1 MLAEAR
7 HDEPLPADVAARL
20 DAALAGLQGG
30 SVAGEGS
37 EGQVV
42 PLRPDPGTERSDD
55 EARTRSRD
63 HRWRRRT
70 ARVLLAAAAV
80 VAIGWGTTQVLPNV
94 TQSGGS
100 SDSGS
105 AQDSAQ
111 DSADA
116 PTESGGDS
124 RALAETPSPVTDLG
138 IAGLRPVDP
147 DGLDRD
153 LARLRGLSTRS
164 QPKAEDAISDMV
176 RCGPAD
182 PEPGSRFVGAAYDG
196 RPALVVYHP
205 VRGDEQ
211 QVDLFLCDTARPRQ
225 VFRTVTLTP

>member
-7 HDEPLPADVAARL
+7 PDGPVPAEVAARL
-20 DAALAGLQGG
+20 DAVLAELQDTSEAGDADAGG
-30 SVAGEGS
+30 H
-37 EGQVV
+37 VV
-42 PLRPDPGTERSDD
+42 PLRSGSH
-55 EARTRSRD
+55 D
-63 HRWRRRT
+63 HRLRRR
-70 ARVLLAAAAV
+70 AGRVLLAAAAV
-80 VAIGWGTTQVLPNV
+80 VAIGWGTTQVLPSV

-100 SDSGS
+100 SDSGA

-116 PTESGGDS
+116 PAESGGDS
-124 RALAETPSPVTDLG
+124 RALAETPPPVTDLG

-147 DGLDRD
+147 DALDRD
-153 LARLRGLSTRS
+153 LARLRNKSTRAQQGFES
-164 QPKAEDAISDMV
+164 GASDMV

-205 VRGDEQ
+205 VRGGEQ